1 MTISMNLMVGRFHQT
16 TGRVLDLNERL
27 LPTIIFLRTFKKKAD
42 SDENGKKGTSE
53 EQRNPEVR
61 KNERAGSNEE
71 ATTGTKVRK
80 RPYSSFLKKYIR
92 GVKNR
97 TPNEG
102 LITVSADFK
111 EPYPLCTAYERIAS
125 LILHLV
131 ITYVYNNFTW
141 KRAMFTIGY
150 KIRVESGVVSFT
162 IGTAIHLNR
171 SDSSGIA
178 LPNKEVFNH
187 IWELIVKEG
196 EIYRD
201 NEILGVFLRVYI
213 EKRIKKNK
221 NKRLSAYEVD
231 SYISK
236 LVLLENSMRDIGK
249 TSGKVSMLRQ
259 RDSKSLYITAL
270 KPSTTEL
277 KSFIVAD
284 LETVLVESQNDDD
297 YHVPYAAGLLPVHP
311 GEDVESKPNREFSL
325 YFSEDIINTPDFE
338 DRSKLIMTH
347 FLKRLEVLV
356 RERKMKTVYLHN
368 LGRFDGLLMMKFLVS
383 LENYTFESLVRNNII
398 YEIRLYPKLDPLE
411 RKKGDKRTLLF
422 RIRDSYLLL
431 PGSLAIL
438 SKTLCPELGSKGDI
452 NHKEVVVSNLQEK
465 RADLMVY
472 LKQDIRLLGGILVAA
487 QKLFFNAYGVDI
499 VDCMT
504 TSSLSLRI
512 FRMRYFDADS
522 FPIPRSASNNVD
534 SFIRRAYYGGHA
546 EAYIPKGTNL
556 YYYDVNS
563 LYPYVMQNFD
573 MPAGHP
579 IWYRSFDGMDLSDMY
594 GFIEALVRSPEGLN
608 RPFLPYRSQSS
619 NLLLFP
625 TGEFKGVYFSEELKC
640 TYRP

>member
-1 MTISMNLMVGRFHQT
+1 
-16 TGRVLDLNERL
+16 
-27 LPTIIFLRTFKKKAD
+27 
-42 SDENGKKGTSE
+42 
-53 EQRNPEVR
+53 
-61 KNERAGSNEE
+61 
-71 ATTGTKVRK
+71 
-80 RPYSSFLKKYIR
+80 
-92 GVKNR
+92 
-97 TPNEG
+97 
-102 LITVSADFK
+102 
-111 EPYPLCTAYERIAS
+111 
-125 LILHLV
+125 
-131 ITYVYNNFTW
+131 
-141 KRAMFTIGY
+141 MFTIGY
-150 KIRVESGVVSFT
+150 KIRVESGEVSFT

-171 SDSSGIA
+171 SDSSGNA
-178 LPNKEVFNH
+178 LPNKEVFNQ

-221 NKRLSAYEVD
+221 NKRISAYEVD
-231 SYISK
+231 SYINK
-236 LVLLENSMRDIGK
+236 LVLLENSMKDIGK

-270 KPSTTEL
+270 KPHTTEL
-277 KSFIVAD
+277 KPFIVAD

-325 YFSEDIINTPDFE
+325 YFSEDIINTQDFE

-347 FLKRLEVLV
+347 FLKHLEVLV
-356 RERKMKTVYLHN
+356 QERKMKTVYLHN

-398 YEIRLYPKLDPLE
+398 YEISVYPKLDPLE
-411 RKKGDKRTLLF
+411 RKKGAKRTLLF

-431 PGSLAIL
+431 PASLAIL

-465 RADLMVY
+465 RSDLMVY

-487 QKLFFNAYGVDI
+487 QKLFFNTYGVDI

-522 FPIPRSASNNVD
+522 FLIPRSASNNVD

-546 EAYIPKGTNL
+546 ESYIPKDQFYLINGFQLSRPYFKQTKSDFCTLQFVSRMLHSIPAL
-556 YYYDVNS
+556 YTTF
-563 LYPYVMQNFD
+563 Q
-573 MPAGHP
+573 
-579 IWYRSFDGMDLSDMY
+579 
-594 GFIEALVRSPEGLN
+594 
-608 RPFLPYRSQSS
+608 
-619 NLLLFP
+619 LL
-625 TGEFKGVYFSEELKC
+625 
-640 TYRP
+640 

>member
-1 MTISMNLMVGRFHQT
+1 MKHMIHFYGSKT
-16 TGRVLDLNERL
+16 TGRVPDLNERL
-27 LPTIIFLRTFKKKAD
+27 LPTMKAASLTCSYSTNTGHGHGHGNATIFHYLTVQRSSIMAMADKKMNWPLTCIPEYTTMFVITYSKKAD
-42 SDENGKKGTSE
+42 SDELANGKKCTSE
-53 EQRNPEVR
+53 EQRNPQDS
-61 KNERAGSNEE
+61 KNEREVSNEE
-71 ATTGTKVRK
+71 ATTGKKGRK
-80 RPYSSFLKKYIR
+80 RQYSSFLKKYIR

-111 EPYPLCTAYERIAS
+111 EPYPLCTTYERIAS

-150 KIRVESGVVSFT
+150 KIRVESGEVSFT

-171 SDSSGIA
+171 SDSSGNA
-178 LPNKEVFNH
+178 LPNKEVFNQ

-201 NEILGVFLRVYI
+201 NEILGVFLQVYI

-221 NKRLSAYEVD
+221 NKRISAYEVD
-231 SYISK
+231 SYINK
-236 LVLLENSMRDIGK
+236 LVLLENSMKDIGK

-270 KPSTTEL
+270 KPHTTEL
-277 KSFIVAD
+277 KPFIVAD

-325 YFSEDIINTPDFE
+325 YFSEDIINTQDFE

-398 YEIRLYPKLDPLE
+398 YEISVYPKLDPLE
-411 RKKGDKRTLLF
+411 RKKGAKRTLLF

-431 PGSLAIL
+431 PASLAIL

-465 RADLMVY
+465 RSDLMVY

-487 QKLFFNAYGVDI
+487 QKLFFNTYGVDI

-534 SFIRRAYYGGHA
+534 SFIRRACYGGHA
-546 EAYIPKGTNL
+546 ESYIPKGSN
-556 YYYDVNS
+556 N
-563 LYPYVMQNFD
+563 
-573 MPAGHP
+573 
-579 IWYRSFDGMDLSDMY
+579 RSDN
-594 GFIEALVRSPEGLN
+594 A
-608 RPFLPYRSQSS
+608 
-619 NLLLFP
+619 
-625 TGEFKGVYFSEELKC
+625 
-640 TYRP
+640 